1 MDILLELSFV
11 GFEGTGELI
20 AAGGRFVTAGDAF
33 DAADDGV
40 DVHAFDEGADG
51 SEVAGAAAEEGDVG
65 ELVVLDVEGD
75 AFGADT
81 LWVE

>member
-1 MDILLELSFV
+1 MVLLELCFV
-11 GFEGTGELI
+11 CFESLGELVG
-20 AAGGRFVTAGDAF
+20 AGGRFVAAGDAF

-51 SEVAGAAAEEGDVG
+51 SEVAGAAAEECDIG
-65 ELVVLDVEGD
+65 ELAVLDVEGD